1 MAKALTAMGAAGS
14 GISGPAQPLRLETA
28 HLTSRSSRLGDRP
41 VAHHPAHRRI
51 VAQPVS
57 VVRILIAGE
66 PSEYRLPQQAD
77 QSVAAVLARARIGKR
92 VAAGVRQAQRV
103 IQLAI
108 RQQNRASEVIT
119 LPRNCSIRCRS
130 KSSCDELNQHRSLT
144 L

>member
-1 MAKALTAMGAAGS
+1 VIARSPTTQRIAGS
-14 GISGPAQPLRLETA
+14 W
-28 HLTSRSSRLGDRP
+28 HSRSASF
-41 VAHHPAHRRI
+41 A
-51 VAQPVS
+51 S
-57 VVRILIAGE
+57 LIAGE

-119 LPRNCSIRCRS
+119 LPRNWSIRCRS